1 MNHAR
6 LGPPVRDM
14 HTGRLHTRVYR
25 SGDHHLWRRE
35 VLRDGIPAHSL
46 PSLPADTGLA
56 PAELAKDGA
65 YEYWVVGSL
74 SLGHL
79 IWPPTADAAH
89 RESLAQAMTN
99 AGQTL
104 RSLHAQGPVLVDPA
118 PVPPPVTRLT
128 RWLRSAD
135 DHAHHR
141 LTAVLGPARLRE
153 LSAWCDV
160 LATPTSAHPH
170 TLLHGEPSVG
180 LIIPCPAPTYAVLLT
195 GETLS
200 HGPAVFDTGWLI
212 GELAEMARLSDPTHA
227 PLFAALAT
235 ALLTGYGPLTSDDIA
250 PLRLA
255 AGLRSVVHVADYATY
270 VGWADGLEHC
280 IALLPDLVDTSGQA
294 ALDAVAVPDP
304 TAAPEC
310 PSRTFTS

>member
-1 MNHAR
+1 MNRAQ
-6 LGPPVRDM
+6 PAAPVRDM
-14 HTGRLHTRVYR
+14 RTGRLHTRVYR

-35 VLRDGIPAHSL
+35 VLRDGVPARSL
-46 PSLPADTGLA
+46 PSLPTDTGLA

-65 YEYWVVGSL
+65 YEYRVAGGL

-79 IWPPTADAAH
+79 LWPPTADAAH
-89 RESLAQAMTN
+89 GAPLSPAMTN
-99 AGQTL
+99 TGRAL
-104 RSLHAQGPVLVDPA
+104 RSLHAQGPVLAGPA
-118 PVPPPVTRLT
+118 PVPPPVTRLA

-160 LATPTSAHPH
+160 LVTPASAPPH

-180 LIIPCPAPTYAVLLT
+180 LIIPCPAPTHAVLLT

-200 HGPAVFDTGWLI
+200 HGPAAFDTGWLI
-212 GELAEMARLSDPTHA
+212 GELAEMARLSGPAHA
-227 PLFAALAT
+227 PLFATLAT
-235 ALLTGYGPLTSDDIA
+235 ALLAGYGPLTSDDIA

-294 ALDAVAVPDP
+294 ALDAVAVSAS
-304 TAAPEC
+304 TAAPGGQ
-310 PSRTFTS
+310 PT

>member
-1 MNHAR
+1 MNHSS

-14 HTGRLHTRVYR
+14 RTGRLHTRVYR
-25 SGDHHLWRRE
+25 SGDSHLWRRE
-35 VLRDGIPAHSL
+35 VLRDGVPARSL
-46 PSLPADTGLA
+46 PSLPAGAGLA
-56 PAELAKDGA
+56 SAELAEDGA
-65 YEYWVVGSL
+65 YEYLVAGSL

-79 IWPPTADAAH
+79 IWPPTADPAPPAH
-89 RESLAQAMTN
+89 REALARAMTS
-99 AGQTL
+99 AGRAL

-118 PVPPPVTRLT
+118 PVPPPVTRLA

-160 LATPTSAHPH
+160 LGAPDPAHPR

-180 LIIPCPAPTYAVLLT
+180 LIIPSPAPAHAVLLT

-200 HGPAVFDTGWLI
+200 HGPAAFDTGWLI
-212 GELAEMARLSDPTHA
+212 GELAEMARLSGPAHA
-227 PLFAALAT
+227 PSFAALAT
-235 ALLTGYGPLTSDDIA
+235 ALLAGHGPLAPDDIT
-250 PLRLA
+250 PLALA

-270 VGWADGLEHC
+270 VGWTDGLEHC
-280 IALLPDLVDTSGQA
+280 ITLLPDLVDTSGRA
-294 ALDAVAVPDP
+294 ALDAVRVTVSA
-304 TAAPEC
+304 
-310 PSRTFTS
+310 